1 MQRLRHQV
9 NQNHDLENQR
19 LLKEF
24 IQGASNRF
32 HQERLQQDKYYIPVL
47 FLINHFYIVKKQLCI
62 RGNLVICDSK
72 YCRGNDSQAG
82 NTCIVY
88 PL

>member
-47 FLINHFYIVKKQLCI
+47 FLINHFYIVKKTTMYQRKPCYLRFKI
-62 RGNLVICDSK
+62 LQRK
-72 YCRGNDSQAG
+72 
-82 NTCIVY
+82 
-88 PL
+88 